1 LDRYRVNIVFSHPAQ
16 SDRSSKR
23 YIEII
28 IRAPNYPLSMSSRS
42 PHANT
47 TLAVLAG
54 MLIIINYVETMVV
67 PALPKIE
74 SDFNTTATTAAWITS
89 AYLVVGAV
97 VSPLFGK
104 MGDRYG
110 KKKMYL
116 VSVGFYIL
124 AVGLAGLSPT
134 IYFLIAARAIQ
145 GLGYAMFPIAISI
158 ITDVFPRNEIATA
171 QGILSGAIGIGPALG
186 LLIGAYVVQDL
197 GWQWAFHSAFLLSL
211 ALFLVSLRL
220 LKESGVRTKE
230 NVDYVGAG
238 LLMTSMAS
246 LLVYLSDGPS
256 VGWATPSQITLL
268 ILSMITFGVFLPYE
282 SRAKQ
287 PLIRLDLLKIRNV
300 MVANVAGLISGISMF
315 LMFLGLTYYEQLPPP
330 FGLGLDIISTGL
342 LMAPVSVT
350 MIVVGPFVGKLVSRM
365 GPKPVLTA
373 GTLFG
378 ILGFFL
384 FLVNRTTSLDLVLD
398 SIFAAMGLIFVI
410 VPLVNM
416 VATSL
421 PAESMTTGLGMNTL
435 IRTLGSSA
443 GPVLATVIMDSYQNP
458 YVLMVGGKVF
468 GVSFFPSSTAFNYIF
483 LVGIISLIMVLI
495 INAWTKNY
503 TFASREV
510 QSTKTEQVPAAL
522 PSQALTESEVRKI
535 PSQENYDQVK

>member
-1 LDRYRVNIVFSHPAQ
+1 M
-16 SDRSSKR
+16 SSK
-23 YIEII
+23 
-28 IRAPNYPLSMSSRS
+28 S
-42 PHANT
+42 PHATT

-89 AYLVVGAV
+89 AYLIVGAV

-104 MGDRYG
+104 MGDRFG
-110 KKKMYL
+110 KKRMYL

-134 IYFLIAARAIQ
+134 IYFLIGARAIQ

-158 ITDVFPRNEIATA
+158 VTDVFPREEIATA

-186 LLIGAYVVQDL
+186 LLVGAYVVQDL
-197 GWQWAFHSAFLLSL
+197 GWQWAFHTAFLLSL
-211 ALFLVSLRL
+211 ALFLVSAKM
-220 LKESGVRTKE
+220 LKESGTRTKE
-230 NVDYVGAG
+230 SVDYVGAS
-238 LLMTSMAS
+238 LLMASMAS

-256 VGWATPSQITLL
+256 VGWAVPSQLALLTLSL
-268 ILSMITFGVFLPYE
+268 VTFGIFLPYE
-282 SRAKQ
+282 KRAKE
-287 PLIRLDLLKIRNV
+287 PLMRLDLLKVRNV
-300 MVANVAGLISGISMF
+300 MVANVAGLISGVSMF

-330 FGLGLDIISTGL
+330 YGLGLDIVSSGL
-342 LMAPVSVT
+342 LMAPVSLT
-350 MIVVGPFVGKLVSRM
+350 MIVMGPLVGRMVSNV

-378 ILGFFL
+378 MLGFFL
-384 FLVNRTTSLDLVLD
+384 FIVNRATSLDIVLD
-398 SIFAAMGLIFVI
+398 SIMSALGLIFVI

-421 PAESMTTGLGMNTL
+421 PPDVMTTGLGMNTL

-443 GPVLATVIMDSYQNP
+443 GPVVATVLMDSYQDP
-458 YVLMVGGKVF
+458 YVLMLGGKVV
-468 GVSFFPSSTAFNYIF
+468 GVSFFPSPTAFNYIF
-483 LVGIISLIMVLI
+483 VVGLVSMFMVLI
-495 INAWTKNY
+495 VNIWTKNY
-503 TFASREV
+503 TFSSRASKEI
-510 QSTKTEQVPAAL
+510 KETERAVIAH
-522 PSQALTESEVRKI
+522 
-535 PSQENYDQVK
+535 